1 MLPHSDCPSTGVS
14 IGIVSAGVILT
25 GTGGIHT
32 SAEELALGLSFE
44 DLGIMDVTKRSNC
57 TSRSCTVGTAVEDGF
72 GEPVVG

>member
-1 MLPHSDCPSTGVS
+1 MLPLSDRPSTGVF
-14 IGIVSAGVILT
+14 IGIVSAGVILE

-32 SAEELALGLSFE
+32 SADELALGFSFE

-57 TSRSCTVGTAVEDGF
+57 TSRSWRVGTAVEDGF